1 MARPRKPEDRDKYPT
16 ACARCKGHYSLVKRW
31 PDGTVCEY
39 CYVAAK
45 RVTGVCACGHKCQFS
60 NDLSHSHLICR
71 NRVSFSFDL
80 SYAS

>member
-1 MARPRKPEDRDKYPT
+1 MPARLTRYLIPPMGAQAGVVEMSSQEDCP
-16 ACARCKGHYSLVKRW
+16 
-31 PDGTVCEY
+31 
-39 CYVAAK
+39 
-45 RVTGVCACGHKCQFS
+45 FS

>member
-1 MARPRKPEDRDKYPT
+1 MRNRQARH
-16 ACARCKGHYSLVKRW
+16 GIL
-31 PDGTVCEY
+31 G
-39 CYVAAK
+39 
-45 RVTGVCACGHKCQFS
+45 CQFS

>member
-1 MARPRKPEDRDKYPT
+1 MKRHDTIQVGANAEKRCPRCETVKPVTAFSVDRNRKSGRNCCP
-16 ACARCKGHYSLVKRW
+16 
-31 PDGTVCEY
+31 
-39 CYVAAK
+39 
-45 RVTGVCACGHKCQFS
+45 FS